1 MIKLIVETLD
11 EVLTKFITE
20 NAMNPEI
27 HPEFLL
33 AFRDSLETL
42 DKLKTLDYADIP
54 GSMLKIMEVVD
65 DLSKDSVDVD
75 PSERTEYQ
83 KGQAEFFHGFV
94 YVLQSTVTSF

>member
-11 EVLTKFITE
+11 EVFNKFIAE

-27 HPEFLL
+27 HPEYLL
-33 AFRDSLETL
+33 AYRDSLKTL
-42 DKLKTLDYADIP
+42 DKLKALDYEDLP
-54 GSMLKIMEVVD
+54 GSMLKIIEVVD
-65 DLSKDSVDVD
+65 DLSKDSVDID

-94 YVLQSTVTSF
+94 YVLLTTVTRF